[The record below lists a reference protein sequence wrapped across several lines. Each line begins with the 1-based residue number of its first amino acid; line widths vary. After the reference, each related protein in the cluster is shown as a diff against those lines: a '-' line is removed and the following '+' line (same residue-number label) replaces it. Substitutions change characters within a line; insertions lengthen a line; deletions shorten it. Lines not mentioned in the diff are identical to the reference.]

1 MRIRKLLAAALL
13 VTGTIVFVGG
23 IASAQTNPSG
33 SEGSTTSHEG
43 SSGPKDEFT
52 KEFIE
57 KLETGASIDDCQKAP
72 SPILPETNEIIW
84 GAISF
89 AVLFFLLWKFAYPGL
104 KKGVADR
111 SERIRTD
118 LDAAEQAKA
127 DAEGVLVQYRAQL
140 ADAKTEAARIIE
152 EARQQADAIKREQEQ
167 RLQGELAEMRSRAA
181 ADVEA
186 AKAQAMAD
194 LRGEVAQLAVG
205 AAEVVIERNLD
216 AATQQQLID
225 NYINSLASRAN

>member
-1 MRIRKLLAAALL
+1 MRLRKLLAAALL
-13 VTGTIVFVGG
+13 VTGTVLFVGG
-23 IASAQTNPSG
+23 FASAQENPNLPKGSDDATTECIKKIADKSVGGESG
-33 SEGSTTSHEG
+33 T
-43 SSGPKDEFT
+43 
-52 KEFIE
+52 
-57 KLETGASIDDCQKAP
+57 IDDCQKAP

-111 SERIRTD
+111 SDRIRTD
-118 LDAAEQAKA
+118 IDAAEQAKT
-127 DAEGVLVQYRAQL
+127 DAEGVLTQYRAQL
-140 ADAKTEAARIIE
+140 ADAKTEAGRIIE

-167 RLQGELAEMRSRAA
+167 RLQTELAEMRSRAA

-205 AAEVVIERNLD
+205 AAEVVVQRNLD

-225 NYINSLASRAN
+225 SYINSLASRAN

>member
-1 MRIRKLLAAALL
+1 MRTRKLFAGALL
-13 VTGTIVFVGG
+13 ALMSVVFIGG
-23 IASAQTNPSG
+23 IASAQ
-33 SEGSTTSHEG
+33 EGSNLPKGSDDATTECIKKIADKSVGGEG
-43 SSGPKDEFT
+43 GT
-52 KEFIE
+52 
-57 KLETGASIDDCQKAP
+57 IDDCQKAP
-72 SPILPETNEIIW
+72 SPILPQPNEIIW
-84 GAISF
+84 SVISF

-140 ADAKTEAARIIE
+140 ADAKSEAARIIE